1 MPYPL
6 INMQGTLSN
15 PNVALEAAR
24 LGAPDHLDTGLAAR
38 IDARALAQAR
48 QSGLAAINVTVG
60 YVAGPQDPR
69 TATLDDIRAWD
80 AFVAAHSDDLLKVAC
95 VNDIVKA
102 QASRCVGVIYGFQN
116 SEMFGDRVASV
127 ADYAGLGVR
136 IMQLSYNG
144 RNRVADGCAVADDR
158 GLSPFGHQVMA
169 QMQAQRVLVDLSHS
183 SWKTCLD
190 ALCAATAPLAI
201 THTACRELANLAR
214 NKSDAELRLLAQSGG
229 VVGIYCMPFLR
240 EQGQPMASDLVRHIE
255 HAIHV
260 CGEDHVGFGS
270 DGSVVAVDDLDNY
283 LRFLNEDLAQRK
295 QAGIGAAGENEAVAL
310 FLPDLCGP
318 TQFAALADLLQRR
331 GHSSARVEK
340 IMGGN
345 FLRLLREVWGG

>member
-1 MPYPL
+1 MSL
-6 INMQGTLSN
+6 LRDRMSHDMERAG
-15 PNVALEAAR
+15 LEPR
-24 LGAPDHLDTGLAAR
+24 TSEQY
-38 IDARALAQAR
+38 I
-48 QSGLAAINVTVG
+48 AAIDRMARFFHRPPADLV
-60 YVAGPQDPR
+60 P
-69 TATLDDIRAWD
+69 DDIRAWD

-201 THTACRELANLAR
+201 
-214 NKSDAELRLLAQSGG
+214 G
-229 VVGIYCMPFLR
+229 
-240 EQGQPMASDLVRHIE
+240 
-255 HAIHV
+255 
-260 CGEDHVGFGS
+260 
-270 DGSVVAVDDLDNY
+270 
-283 LRFLNEDLAQRK
+283 
-295 QAGIGAAGENEAVAL
+295 
-310 FLPDLCGP
+310 
-318 TQFAALADLLQRR
+318 
-331 GHSSARVEK
+331 
-340 IMGGN
+340 
-345 FLRLLREVWGG
+345 